1 MAQKAETMVR
11 AQLLLTPAQRERLE
25 RLARREERTLSDLTR
40 RALDIGLDAL
50 ERHGEEELRRQQQI
64 LAELRCVRE
73 QVGARY
79 GVYPRSYGGS
89 RTSSHRCQRRGRSG
103 RATAMVGR
111 CRGQDRGLAAYAD
124 PHLCAHALG
133 V

>member
-79 GVYPRSYGGS
+79 GVYPGDPVAEAREE
-89 RTSSHRCQRRGRSG
+89 RDRQQEELWRE
-103 RATAMVGR
+103 
-111 CRGQDRGLAAYAD
+111 QDQ
-124 PHLCAHALG
+124 
-133 V
+133 